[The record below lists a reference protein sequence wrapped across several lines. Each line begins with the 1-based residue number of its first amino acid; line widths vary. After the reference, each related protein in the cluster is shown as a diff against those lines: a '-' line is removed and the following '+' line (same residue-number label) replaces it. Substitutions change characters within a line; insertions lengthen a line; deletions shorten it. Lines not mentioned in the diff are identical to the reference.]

1 MTERIR
7 SLRRM
12 FVEEKAQH
20 AVRDRPSDPFVLAR
34 EYAKRG
40 IDPLERATER
50 LCDVLNRERPVIFEG
65 EQIVF
70 TRTVSTIPE
79 IFTQEEMEQLK
90 ARHWIHEKGDVCNI
104 CVDYSMLLS
113 CGFDARKKQLE
124 EKRRE
129 FLQDGKEKQANY
141 LTAQMRTLDALQ
153 DLADRYRQTALQQ
166 GRGLIAQTLEQVP
179 AKAPRTF
186 LEALQM
192 FRIIHFAMWCGRNYH
207 NTIGRLDQ
215 YMYPYF
221 KRDMDAGL
229 LDREEALELLE
240 EFFITFN
247 RDSDLYPGMQQGDNG
262 QSLVLGGR
270 DSLGQDCFNELSALC
285 LEASLELKLIDP
297 KINLRVD
304 AKTPLERYIMGTRMT
319 RQGLGFPQY
328 ANDDVVIPG
337 LMKLGYSEQDACNYV
352 VAACWEFIIPGNSM
366 DIPNIAALSLAECV
380 EKEVF
385 ASLEA
390 CDCYEE
396 FQAAV
401 YACVRREAERI
412 CRQLKNV
419 YLFPASFLSL
429 MVEGCSERGQDIS
442 EGGKY
447 NNYGIHGTGI
457 TTAVDSLAAIKKYIF
472 EEKKIEKRDLIQ
484 ALKQNFEGYMELRNL
499 LRYTAPKM
507 GNDDDDVDQIAVKLL
522 DCFAD
527 ALKGMTNDRGGIFR
541 AGTGSAMYYVWH
553 AGSLPATPDGRMKGE
568 GFGCNYS
575 PGLFTQC
582 RGPVSVISSFAK
594 PHLERVINGG
604 PLTMELHDTV
614 FRNEESIGKV
624 ALLVKSFFDL
634 GGHQLQL
641 NAVNRETL
649 LDAQKHPERYP
660 NLIVRV
666 WGWSGY
672 FVELDKVYQDHI
684 IQRAELEL

>member
-1 MTERIR
+1 MKRSAADAPLRVAAYCRVSTDKEDQRNSLAAQREFFLSYIREHPGWSLVGVFADEGLSGTSTQKRPQFTEMV
-7 SLRRM
+7 RR
-12 FVEEKAQH
+12 A
-20 AVRDRPSDPFVLAR
+20 
-34 EYAKRG
+34 
-40 IDPLERATER
+40 I
-50 LCDVLNRERPVIFEG
+50 EG
-65 EQIVF
+65 EIDLVLTKEVSRFARNTVDTLQI
-70 TRTVSTIPE
+70 TR
-79 IFTQEEMEQLK
+79 QLK
-90 ARHWIHEKGDVCNI
+90 AKGVAVRFLNDGIDTRESDGEFRLTIMASVAQEESRKVSERTRWGQLQAMRRGVVFGNKSIYGYDLRGGQLTVDPDQAQVVRRVFHQFLTERKGAHTIARELTRDGIPPPLRPAGPWSSTMVLKMLRNEKYTGD
-104 CVDYSMLLS
+104 LLQKKYRTT
-113 CGFDARKKQLE
+113 DHLTHRK
-124 EKRRE
+124 
-129 FLQDGKEKQANY
+129 
-141 LTAQMRTLDALQ
+141 
-153 DLADRYRQTALQQ
+153 
-166 GRGLIAQTLEQVP
+166 
-179 AKAPRTF
+179 
-186 LEALQM
+186 
-192 FRIIHFAMWCGRNYH
+192 
-207 NTIGRLDQ
+207 
-215 YMYPYF
+215 
-221 KRDMDAGL
+221 
-229 LDREEALELLE
+229 
-240 EFFITFN
+240 
-247 RDSDLYPGMQQGDNG
+247 
-262 QSLVLGGR
+262 
-270 DSLGQDCFNELSALC
+270 
-285 LEASLELKLIDP
+285 
-297 KINLRVD
+297 
-304 AKTPLERYIMGTRMT
+304 
-319 RQGLGFPQY
+319 
-328 ANDDVVIPG
+328 
-337 LMKLGYSEQDACNYV
+337 
-352 VAACWEFIIPGNSM
+352 
-366 DIPNIAALSLAECV
+366 IPNDGAE
-380 EKEVF
+380 EQFWIREHH
-385 ASLEA
+385 EA
-390 CDCYEE
+390 IVSREE

-419 YLFPASFLSL
+419 YLFPAPFLSL